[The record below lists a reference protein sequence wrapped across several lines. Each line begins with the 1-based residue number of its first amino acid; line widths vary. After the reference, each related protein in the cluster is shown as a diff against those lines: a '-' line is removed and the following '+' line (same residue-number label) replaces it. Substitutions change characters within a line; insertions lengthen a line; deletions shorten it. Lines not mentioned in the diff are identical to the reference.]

1 VTAPEDRFHAATAAI
16 AEREHLVRVRDILAH
31 DVDNEQRRVTQL
43 VAQLQFEKA
52 DVTRLTTGVMG
63 FIETILAAD
72 GQLEKEKAEVLEAQA
87 RLADAEHYLDSL
99 RSQVT
104 NINARIAQ
112 LDPAQLAAELA
123 AARTAREE
131 ALVRSN
137 TPAGAALQ
145 DIAIRI
151 ESIDIELV
159 PLADAVAAG
168 EAAFQALAKIIGTLD
183 AVAANQVVFGS
194 KPAESLAGDAQGK
207 LVGFH
212 RALGDIA
219 SASFDDRPDLDPSD
233 TAFADAWVKGLFAK
247 GTREERIAA
256 ARAPMVARI
265 ERVGAIMTPLRTRR
279 DEIAARRLALVDERA
294 KLLG

>member
-1 VTAPEDRFHAATAAI
+1 MTPEERFQAATAAI
-16 AEREHLVRVRDILAH
+16 AEREHLVRVRDMLSH
-31 DVDNEQRRVTQL
+31 DVDNEQRKVTQL
-43 VAQLQFEKA
+43 AAELKFEEA
-52 DVTRLTTGVMG
+52 DVARLTTGIMG
-63 FIETILAAD
+63 FIETILSAD
-72 GQLEKEKAEVLEAQA
+72 GQLDKEKREVLEAQA
-87 RLADAEHYLDSL
+87 RLTEAQHYLDSL
-99 RSQVT
+99 RAQVRT
-104 NINARIAQ
+104 IDARVAM

-123 AARTAREE
+123 AARDAREE

-183 AVAANQVVFGS
+183 AVAANQFTFGS
-194 KPAESLAGDAQGK
+194 KPAESLAGDAQAK

-212 RALGDIA
+212 RALGEIA
-219 SASFDDRPDLDPSD
+219 SASFDDRPDLDASD
-233 TAFADAWVKGLFAK
+233 TTFADAWVKGLFAK
-247 GTREERIAA
+247 GSREQRLAA

-265 ERVGAIMTPLRTRR
+265 ERVGAIMTPLRGRR
-279 DEIAARRLALVDERA
+279 DELAARRLALVEERA

>member
-1 VTAPEDRFHAATAAI
+1 MSAEERFHAATAAI
-16 AEREHLVRVRDILAH
+16 AEREHLVRVRDILSH

-43 VAQLQFEKA
+43 AAELQFEKA
-52 DVTRLTTGVMG
+52 DVARLTTGVMG
-63 FIETILAAD
+63 FIETILSAD

-87 RLADAEHYLDSL
+87 RLADAEHYLHSL
-99 RSQVT
+99 RTQIT
-104 NINARIAQ
+104 NINARLAQ
-112 LDPAQLAAELA
+112 LVPAQLAAELD
-123 AARTAREE
+123 AARAAREE

-151 ESIDIELV
+151 ESIDIELI

-168 EAAFQALAKIIGTLD
+168 EAAFQALAKVIGTLD
-183 AVAANQVVFGS
+183 AVAANRVVLGS

-219 SASFDDRPDLDPSD
+219 TASFDERPDLDPGD

-247 GTREERIAA
+247 GTREARIVA

-265 ERVGAIMTPLRTRR
+265 ERVGAIMTPLRVRR
-279 DEIAARRLALVDERA
+279 DELAARRLALVDERA